1 MELSF
6 YLLKNPTLFAYI
18 KRLYLTLWHEPKS
31 ELETLHCENSVSV
44 DELFEYAIST
54 NALEV
59 LQLSYNSMYRQ
70 HKNQKDLVSSAKIQ
84 SLIQRACNILHPPLL
99 GLNPEPIPF
108 NSKTPI
114 FDFLV
119 NYNPIRYILTSLATQ
134 IFDLPLSFLRFLG
147 CCHKLENLDL
157 DKFNGDFDRSSFNS
171 ELNSKYRPRRDFRQG
186 TAQETL
192 RNPPNCPTSP
202 MFPRKPLLCIFK
214 RKPISVTGF
223 SKPSAPLRILKLS
236 VSNAGDLLLQVQSQ
250 HISVTLRSVDFQHSS
265 DL

>member
-1 MELSF
+1 L

-84 SLIQRACNILHPPLL
+84 SLIQRACNILHPLLL

-108 NSKTPI
+108 NSKPPI
-114 FDFLV
+114 FDFLG

-147 CCHKLENLDL
+147 SCTNWRIYC
-157 DKFNGDFDRSSFNS
+157 RS
-171 ELNSKYRPRRDFRQG
+171 R
-186 TAQETL
+186 
-192 RNPPNCPTSP
+192 
-202 MFPRKPLLCIFK
+202 
-214 RKPISVTGF
+214 
-223 SKPSAPLRILKLS
+223 
-236 VSNAGDLLLQVQSQ
+236 
-250 HISVTLRSVDFQHSS
+250 
-265 DL
+265 